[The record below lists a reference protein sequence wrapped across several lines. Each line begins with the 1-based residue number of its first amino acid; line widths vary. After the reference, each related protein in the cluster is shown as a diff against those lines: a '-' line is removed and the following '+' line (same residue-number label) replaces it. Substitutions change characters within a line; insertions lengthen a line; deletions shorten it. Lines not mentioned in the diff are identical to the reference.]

1 MAAQCNKDIEAAEQE
16 LSELRSRRDSSD
28 EFKRHMDEIRAA
40 MRAAERNIADG
51 VVTKEFIDTFV
62 DKILITPIEKNKMR
76 LDVRIFTGE
85 NSEKYLNRLKT
96 RANSLVPTGQMPKK
110 MIEAY
115 ENGIK

>member
-1 MAAQCNKDIEAAEQE
+1 
-16 LSELRSRRDSSD
+16 
-28 EFKRHMDEIRAA
+28 

-62 DKILITPIEKNKMR
+62 DKILVTPIEKNKMR

-85 NSEKYLNRLKT
+85 NSEKYLNRLKN

-115 ENGIK
+115 ETV